1 MEFLGFVR
9 ENGVGIRNNVLVLC
23 TVGCSSYVARRIVD
37 LNPRAK
43 LFAHHQGCCHVPSE
57 TRYLEKVLANIALN
71 PNIYSVL
78 LVSLGCESV
87 SAERV
92 ADRIAGVKEVEVVR
106 VLDKGV
112 DKAVEEGSRIVER
125 MIKDSMK
132 VRRSGVDLSEL
143 KLAIK
148 CGGSDFSSGIISNPV
163 AGRVADMIVE
173 GGGTVIFGE
182 TTEVI
187 GAEHILMRRAVSRVA
202 AEKLNSFVK
211 GMEER
216 VIATGVDMREG
227 QPTPGNIRGG
237 ITTIEEKSL
246 GAICKA
252 GSSKLMAAVDYG
264 DLVTEKGLVFM
275 NTPGREPEA
284 LTGFAAA
291 GAQLILFTTGL
302 GVPQGHPISPVL
314 KISGNPETCKRLSK
328 HIDFDLSPVFYGKES
343 IDEAAKKLL
352 KKIIKVASGEATRSE
367 LIGYEDPVEIYI
379 TGPII

>member
-23 TVGCSSYVARRIVD
+23 TVGCSSHVARRIVD